1 MSTPLLE
8 DKCNQGDPSSPRMTL
23 QTFKLTYPCGHK
35 GICSLNIDQELLSE
49 TKAFQM
55 PGLSTFCFLCWW
67 HLRLYLKVRL
77 FSEMSD
83 CFWSVRLLSEVSSSV
98 FQHGH
103 SCTHKY
109 ENTDTNTQ
117 IPNVHLWN
125 VFQCVPA
132 WPPVCSHL
140 PVSGCCCVYSCPL
153 AAVWRHTTGDH
164 RGPTHPS
171 KTLTKLTFLHF
182 NRDSL
187 SWKSSYWQNITVMCC
202 FPNTRSEN

>member
-55 PGLSTFCFLCWW
+55 PGLSTFCCLCWW
-67 HLRLYLKVRL
+67 HLRLYLNVRL

-103 SCTHKY
+103 SCISICQSQADAASVMLQLLCLSSQIRKHRYKY
-109 ENTDTNTQ
+109 TNTKCT
-117 IPNVHLWN
+117 PLKCLPMCSSMAAR
-125 VFQCVPA
+125 VFPSASLRLLLCLLL
-132 WPPVCSHL
+132 PPGGRVTSHHGR
-140 PVSGCCCVYSCPL
+140 PSRSNPPFQNFDKTNFSPL
-153 AAVWRHTTGDH
+153 
-164 RGPTHPS
+164 
-171 KTLTKLTFLHF
+171 
-182 NRDSL
+182 
-187 SWKSSYWQNITVMCC
+187 
-202 FPNTRSEN
+202 